1 MENLLN
7 ILGKV
12 GFDWQVALANLF
24 NFLIIFFVL
33 KKYAFGPIGKIIKE
47 RQASIKEGLA
57 SAEKNTKLLES
68 TKKEQEQILLNARA
82 EANNII
88 LEAKKDAAV
97 KREQLVEDTKKDISL
112 MIENNKKHLEI
123 EKTKMLTEAKKE
135 IVSLVIQ
142 TTEKVLGKKVDSN
155 EYSNNVIKEL
165 STL

>member
-47 RQASIKEGLA
+47 RQASINEGLA
-57 SAEKNTKLLES
+57 SAEKNTKLLAD

-88 LEAKKDAAV
+88 LEAKKDAAI

-123 EKTKMLTEAKKE
+123 EKTKMLTEAKNE
-135 IVSLVIQ
+135 IVTLVIQ
-142 TTEKVLGKKVDSN
+142 TTEKVLGKKVEND
-155 EYSNNVIKEL
+155 YSNNVIKEL

>member
-47 RQASIKEGLA
+47 RQASINEGLA
-57 SAEKNTKLLES
+57 SAEKNTKLLEN

-82 EANNII
+82 EANHII
-88 LEAKKDAAV
+88 LEAKKEAV
-97 KREQLVEDTKKDISL
+97 IKREQLVEDTKKDISL
-112 MIENNKKHLEI
+112 MLENNKKHLEI
-123 EKTKMLTEAKKE
+123 EKTKMLNEAKNE

-142 TTEKVLGKKVDSN
+142 TTEKVLGKKVDN
-155 EYSNNVIKEL
+155 KDYSNNIIKEL

>member
-24 NFLIIFFVL
+24 NFLIIFFIL

-47 RQASIKEGLA
+47 RQASINEGLA
-57 SAEKNTKLLES
+57 SAEKNTKLLEN

-88 LEAKKDAAV
+88 LEAKKDAAI

-135 IVSLVIQ
+135 IVTLVIQ
-142 TTEKVLGKKVDSN
+142 TTEKVLGKKVDN
-155 EYSNNVIKEL
+155 DYSNNVIKEL
-165 STL
+165 SAL